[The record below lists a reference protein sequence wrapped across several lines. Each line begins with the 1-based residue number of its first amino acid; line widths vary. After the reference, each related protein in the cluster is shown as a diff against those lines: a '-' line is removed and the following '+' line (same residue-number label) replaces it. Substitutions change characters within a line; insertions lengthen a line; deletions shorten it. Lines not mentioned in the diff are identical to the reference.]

1 MTLSIR
7 DTAYQLRQGHLI
19 ALADETGW
27 SIAADPT
34 NDSAVDTLLP
44 LLPTGFYPTILIQ
57 NTDQLGMYVAQLPDV
72 AFDLVE
78 FADSPLTVV
87 YDQGKNVSAR
97 LWPTNTDNQAG
108 TVAVRRSLNEEVQ
121 RLIGGFG
128 RGLLTIPFETLN
140 VAQLPKDTVAGY
152 YGTLPSKLERPR
164 IMVLNVDGGV
174 RFIRK

>member
-34 NDSAVDTLLP
+34 NDSAIDTLLP
-44 LLPTGFYPTILIQ
+44 VLQKGSYPTIIIQ
-57 NTDQLGMYVAQLPDV
+57 NTDQLGLYVAQMPDV

-78 FADSPLTVV
+78 FADKPLTVI
-87 YDQGKNVSAR
+87 YDQGKNVSTR
-97 LWPTNTDNQAG
+97 LWPANEGSQLGAI
-108 TVAVRRSLNEEVQ
+108 AVRRSLSEEVQ

-128 RGLLTIPFETLN
+128 RGLLTIPFESLS
-140 VAQLPKDTVAGY
+140 LPPLPEGLIAGH
-152 YGTLPSKLERPR
+152 YGTLPPKMERPR